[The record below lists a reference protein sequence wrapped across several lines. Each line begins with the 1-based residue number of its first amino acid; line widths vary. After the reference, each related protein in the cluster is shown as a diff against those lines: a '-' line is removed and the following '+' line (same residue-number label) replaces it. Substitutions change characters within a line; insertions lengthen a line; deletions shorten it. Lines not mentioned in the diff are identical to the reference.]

1 MVAVVGAKAQRRRP
15 LSQCAPAGYQPCAR
29 GRFAQQPYCSRLD
42 VIAQSPARRIKGS
55 MIGEICSRVALKL
68 ADQHGGCD
76 EGVVLRI
83 FISQPLAGLSGRRR
97 MTSLQRVQYIV
108 AKHDITAIG
117 ENVELH
123 GGGSEKWV
131 AQSSQVSSFDGA
143 SEPPAVFAFSGLIRH
158 TRRIRIA
165 NGTPTSDTDA
175 RQSRLSRARRCAHR
189 ATALARARCGLSF
202 GLRCWRLPLGARIP
216 Q

>member
-15 LSQCAPAGYQPCAR
+15 LSECAPAGYEPRAG

-42 VIAQSPARRIKGS
+42 VIAQSPTRRIKGS

-68 ADQHGGCD
+68 ADQHGECD

-83 FISQPLAGLSGRRR
+83 FISHPLPRLSSRRR
-97 MTSLQRVQYIV
+97 VTPLQRVQYIV
-108 AKHDITAIG
+108 TKHDVTAIG

-131 AQSSQVSSFDGA
+131 AQIRQVSPFDDA
-143 SEPPAVFAFSGLIRH
+143 SEHPV
-158 TRRIRIA
+158 
-165 NGTPTSDTDA
+165 
-175 RQSRLSRARRCAHR
+175 
-189 ATALARARCGLSF
+189 
-202 GLRCWRLPLGARIP
+202 
-216 Q
+216 